1 MDGNMAQRSFE
12 MISAMFWYLG
22 RSILMLD
29 FQVIGSNAT
38 LSLLITH
45 NAYLTAV
52 QWSLQ
57 VRTAQGWVHSAS
69 SFLDERAVA
78 CA

>member
-1 MDGNMAQRSFE
+1 MDGNMANE
-12 MISAMFWYLG
+12 IKTILSAMIWYLN
-22 RSILMLD
+22 RNLMLD

>member
-1 MDGNMAQRSFE
+1 
-12 MISAMFWYLG
+12 
-22 RSILMLD
+22 MLD